1 MNKQSDIEF
10 LFVLVTESYSKNHD
24 LSYEEVVVI
33 FQKNHIFEKMLIQ
46 HEYLHQI
53 ALEEVIEFVEKN
65 ISEKKG
71 LILYHGSDSFFEEID
86 LAKSQNRR
94 DFGKGFYT
102 TVLETQAKDW
112 AYKQMLRE
120 GKSKNYVYKFK
131 FEESQDL
138 KIKHFNSL
146 DKEWLDFI
154 KINRSKGGI
163 QHDFDVVVGPV
174 ADDNTMQT
182 VQLYLLGT
190 ITSEEAVERL
200 KFNKVNNQVSFHTE
214 NAIKHLVLINRSM
227 YD

>member
-10 LFVLVTESYSKNHD
+10 LFVLVTESYSKNHG
-24 LSYEEVVVI
+24 LSYEEAVVI
-33 FQKNHIFEKMLIQ
+33 FHKNHIFEKMLIQ

-120 GKSKNYVYKFK
+120 SNSKNYVYKFR

-163 QHDFDVVVGPV
+163 QHNFDVVVGPV
-174 ADDNTMQT
+174 VDDNTMQT

-190 ITSEEAVERL
+190 ITAEEAVERL